1 MMGRRPIRVP
11 VPPPGPLT
19 MELAI
24 RLSDGSFE
32 TKVIVPLDATTEER
46 NSAIQR
52 WLALAGQAV
61 ALGVENMSATLPRD
75 GR

>member
-1 MMGRRPIRVP
+1 MARSPAPAVP
-11 VPPPGPLT
+11 TGPLT

-32 TKVIVPLDATTEER
+32 TKVIVPLDATAAQR
-46 NSAIQR
+46 AAAIER

-61 ALGVENMSATLPRD
+61 ALGVENMTATLPR
-75 GR
+75 GEG

>member
-1 MMGRRPIRVP
+1 MARTPIP
-11 VPPPGPLT
+11 APPAGPLT

-32 TKVIVPLDATTEER
+32 TKVIVPMDATAEQR

-61 ALGVENMSATLPRD
+61 ALGVENLSATLPRD
-75 GR
+75 AP